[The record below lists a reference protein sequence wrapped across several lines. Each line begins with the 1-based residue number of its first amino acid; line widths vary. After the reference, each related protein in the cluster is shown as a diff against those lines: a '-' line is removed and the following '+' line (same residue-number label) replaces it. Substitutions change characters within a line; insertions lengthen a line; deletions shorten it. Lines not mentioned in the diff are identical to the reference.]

1 MNPFQGVYKD
11 KKVLVTGHTG
21 FKGSWMSLW
30 LHQMGAEVH
39 GISDEIPTRP
49 SHFETAKLEEIVNH
63 RFLDVRDFG
72 AVKAAIEDIRPDFIF
87 HLAAQPLVKRSY
99 SHPLETF
106 AVNVMGTGGILET
119 LRLTDFPC
127 VAVFITSDKCYDNVE
142 WTYGYRET
150 DALGGKDPYSGSK
163 GGAELIIKSYFH
175 SFLTHRADSLR
186 MGVGR
191 AGNVIGGADWAADRI
206 VPDCM
211 RSWSRKEPVRIR
223 SPHATRPWQ
232 HVLEPLSGYLVLGR
246 KLHQELTGG
255 EKAPRRSFNGEAF
268 NFGPDAVQ
276 NVTVGELLQAMIPHW
291 DGSRWDD
298 VSDSNDSGHEAGLLK
313 LCCDKALHFLDW
325 KATLTFEETVQF
337 TVEWYREFYTQPDKS
352 TRELSSKQIKAYME
366 RAHGTGI
373 DWANPG

>member
-1 MNPFQGVYKD
+1 MNPFNGVYQN

-39 GISDEIPTRP
+39 GISDVIPTNP
-49 SHFETAKLEEIVNH
+49 SHFETAGLAEIVNH
-63 RFLDVRDFG
+63 HFLDIRDFQ
-72 AVKAAIEDIRPDFIF
+72 AVREQVESIRPDFIF
-87 HLAAQPLVKRSY
+87 HLAAQPLVKKSY

-106 AVNVMGTGGILET
+106 EVNVMGTGTMLEI
-119 LRLTDFPC
+119 LRLADFPC

-142 WTYGYRET
+142 WTYGYREE

-163 GGAELIIKSYFH
+163 GSAELIIKSYFH
-175 SFLTHRADSLR
+175 SFLAHRSDTFR

-211 RSWSRKEPVRIR
+211 RSWSKKEAVLIR

-232 HVLEPLSGYLVLGR
+232 HVLEPLSGYLVLGQ
-246 KLHQELTGG
+246 KLRQELEGTGSPG
-255 EKAPRRSFNGEAF
+255 RRTFNGEAF
-268 NFGPDAVQ
+268 NFGPDAIQ

-291 DGSRWDD
+291 EGSRWED
-298 VSDSNDSGHEAGLLK
+298 VSESNNSGHEAGLLK
-313 LCCDKALHFLDW
+313 LCCDKALHGLDW
-325 KATLTFEETVQF
+325 KATLTFEETVKF
-337 TVEWYREFYTQPDKS
+337 TVDWYREFYTHPGNS
-352 TRELSSKQIKAYME
+352 TRQLSTKQIQDYMD
-366 RAHGTGI
+366 RARATGI
-373 DWANPG
+373 AWANQ